1 LCGVWCEAIV
11 DNGGIFE
18 MVEMVEKI
26 EIIELF
32 YDQPLAP

>member
-1 LCGVWCEAIV
+1 MVRV
-11 DNGGIFE
+11 FE

-26 EIIELF
+26 EMIELF